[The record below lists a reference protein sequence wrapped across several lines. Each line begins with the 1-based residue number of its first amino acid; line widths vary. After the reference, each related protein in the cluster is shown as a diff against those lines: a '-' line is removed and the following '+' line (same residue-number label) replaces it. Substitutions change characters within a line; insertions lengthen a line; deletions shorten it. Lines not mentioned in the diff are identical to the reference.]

1 MMPLPPTQAG
11 NGNHKETVVLISKA
25 YWGEAVDYEKKKIP
39 AKCMLVAI
47 FL

>member
-25 YWGEAVDYEKKKIP
+25 YWGEAVDYEKKT
-39 AKCMLVAI
+39 
-47 FL
+47 FLEHSLRPNVC